1 MLGSEQP
8 AAHFPVSAK
17 VPESTRHLRLRTLV
31 YQFLEYAFAD
41 VAMVGS
47 EQFMYWDP
55 TNPRA
60 CLSPDAF
67 VRFGSKNED
76 FQSWKVWE
84 RGAPHVAVEII
95 SDSDASELKWEEK
108 LERYR
113 RLGIS
118 ELVWFDQDSPERPLR
133 IWDFVGDDLLERRL
147 LETLGPKPSSGRLL
161 AASRGSEWRF
171 DTALEPRPTRLA
183 ALSDPRGTRP
193 AAARGRSRSSPRR
206 RGGSPRR
213 PNSASRSSKQ
223 SSGAGPNSRD
233 FGSTYGRERTES
245 LAFGVRISEHGAGR
259 RVELEDEATHVA
271 IVVGTR
277 RNHRVSVRVENDA

>member
-113 RLGIS
+113 RLGVS

-147 LETLGPKPSSGRLL
+147 LEPWAQSRHLGGYWLPVEQANGDLALRL
-161 AASRGSEWRF
+161 
-171 DTALEPRPTRLA
+171 
-183 ALSDPRGTRP
+183 
-193 AAARGRSRSSPRR
+193 
-206 RGGSPRR
+206 
-213 PNSASRSSKQ
+213 
-223 SSGAGPNSRD
+223 SRD
-233 FGSTYGRERTES
+233 PHGQQLFPT
-245 LAFGVRISEHGAGR
+245 LAEYNDQRR
-259 RVELEDEATHVA
+259 RVEAEA
-271 IVVGTR
+271 R
-277 RNHRVSVRVENDA
+277 RVEAEARRVEAEARRAAEEALRLEIEVRRTAEQRIAELEAELRRRSEG